1 MRTTPVRPPTERAP
15 PWAPVHPPS
24 PPRPSDPQYG
34 PGPAPHRHR
43 RRRDWRGGRDWR
55 AVPRELAVVGG
66 GAVVYFGVR
75 GLTEGNVAA
84 ANSNAGRLFE
94 AEQALGIDVERT
106 VQEPVARSDAFTA
119 VVNWIYI
126 WGHWPVII
134 ATLLWLVL
142 SHPAVYARTRN
153 AMLVSGAVG
162 MVVFA
167 LWPVAPPR
175 LADLGLVDTVTE
187 YSRSYR
193 VLQPPAFTN
202 QYAAMPSLH
211 VGWDLLIGLA
221 IVVAASRLWVRAIG
235 VLLPLLMG
243 WAVLATAN
251 HFVLDAVV
259 GVALVLASL
268 WVVTRRPS
276 LPSRLRRRA
285 ARAGK
290 RPPRPRTSPEVLK

>member
-1 MRTTPVRPPTERAP
+1 VPPDA
-15 PWAPVHPPS
+15 
-24 PPRPSDPQYG
+24 
-34 PGPAPHRHR
+34 RHR
-43 RRRDWRGGRDWR
+43 LRDRNWR

-66 GAVVYFGVR
+66 GAAVYFGVR
-75 GLTEGNVAA
+75 GLTEGSVAA
-84 ANSNAGRLFE
+84 ANRNAGRLYE
-94 AEQALGIDVERT
+94 AEEALGIDVEKA
-106 VQEPVARSDAFTA
+106 VQEPVARSDAFTTA
-119 VVNWIYI
+119 MNWVYI

-153 AMLVSGAVG
+153 AMLLSGAVG
-162 MVVFA
+162 MLVFA
-167 LWPVAPPR
+167 MWPVAPPR

-221 IVVAASRLWVRAIG
+221 IIAAASRVWVRTIG
-235 VLLPLLMG
+235 VLLPILMG
-243 WAVLATAN
+243 WAVVATAN

-259 GVALVLASL
+259 GVLLVLASL
-268 WVVTRRPS
+268 WVVTRRPT
-276 LPSRLRRRA
+276 LADQWRRRRA
-285 ARAGK
+285 ARAG
-290 RPPRPRTSPEVLK
+290 PPPPGTFRGAPT

>member
-1 MRTTPVRPPTERAP
+1 MPTAAHVWSGGRSTTAGQTRVSQP
-15 PWAPVHPPS
+15 APVS
-24 PPRPSDPQYG
+24 PR
-34 PGPAPHRHR
+34 RH
-43 RRRDWRGGRDWR
+43 DWR

-75 GLTEGNVAA
+75 GLTEGNLAA
-84 ANSNAGRLFE
+84 SNRHAGQLVDI
-94 AEQALGIDVERT
+94 EQALGIDVEEA
-106 VQEPVARSDAFTA
+106 VQEPVARSDIFTT
-119 VVNWIYI
+119 VMNWIYI

-153 AMLVSGAVG
+153 AMLLSGAVG

-221 IVVAASRLWVRAIG
+221 IIVAASRLWVRVVG
-235 VLLPLLMG
+235 GLLPVLMG
-243 WAVLATAN
+243 WAVVATAN

-259 GVALVLASL
+259 GVLLVLVSL
-268 WVVTRRPS
+268 WLVTRRPS
-276 LPSRLRRRA
+276 LISRVRRRPTV
-285 ARAGK
+285 AGA
-290 RPPRPRTSPEVLK
+290 PGPRTSPGAPP

>member
-1 MRTTPVRPPTERAP
+1 MRSTPAPPTERA
-15 PWAPVHPPS
+15 S
-24 PPRPSDPQYG
+24 
-34 PGPAPHRHR
+34 PAPGTRCAVPPDASHALLGPTVHGPRL
-43 RRRDWRGGRDWR
+43 GRDWR
-55 AVPRELAVVGG
+55 AVPRELAVLGG

-84 ANSNAGRLFE
+84 ANRHADQLVDV
-94 AEQALGIDVERT
+94 EQALGIDVEEA

-119 VVNWIYI
+119 VMNWIYI

-142 SHPAVYARTRN
+142 SHPAVYGRTRN
-153 AMLVSGAVG
+153 AMLLSGAVG

-221 IVVAASRLWVRAIG
+221 IIVAASRLWVRVVG
-235 VLLPLLMG
+235 GLLPVLMG
-243 WAVLATAN
+243 WAVVATAN

-259 GVALVLASL
+259 GVLLVLVSL
-268 WVVTRRPS
+268 WLVTRRPS
-276 LPSRLRRRA
+276 LISRVRRRPTV
-285 ARAGK
+285 AGA
-290 RPPRPRTSPEVLK
+290 PGPRTFPGAPP

>member
-1 MRTTPVRPPTERAP
+1 MPTAAHVWSGGRSTTAGQTRVSQT
-15 PWAPVHPPS
+15 APVS
-24 PPRPSDPQYG
+24 PR
-34 PGPAPHRHR
+34 RH
-43 RRRDWRGGRDWR
+43 DWR

-75 GLTEGNVAA
+75 GLTEGNLAA
-84 ANSNAGRLFE
+84 SNRHAGQLVDI
-94 AEQALGIDVERT
+94 EQALGIDVEEA

-119 VVNWIYI
+119 VMNWIYI

-142 SHPAVYARTRN
+142 SHPAVYGRTRN
-153 AMLVSGAVG
+153 AMLLSGAVG

-221 IVVAASRLWVRAIG
+221 IIVAASRLWVRVVG
-235 VLLPLLMG
+235 GLLPVLMG
-243 WAVLATAN
+243 WAVVATAN

-259 GVALVLASL
+259 GVLLVLVSL
-268 WVVTRRPS
+268 WLVTRRPS
-276 LPSRLRRRA
+276 LTSRMRRRA
-285 ARAGK
+285 TGAGAPSL
-290 RPPRPRTSPEVLK
+290 RPWSGAPP

>member
-1 MRTTPVRPPTERAP
+1 MRTTAARPRAERAP
-15 PWAPVHPPS
+15 LWAPVHLPS
-24 PPRPSDPQYG
+24 PARPPDPELR
-34 PGPAPHRHR
+34 PGSAPHRHR
-43 RRRDWRGGRDWR
+43 KHRDWRRGRDWR
-55 AVPRELAVVGG
+55 AVPRELAVVSG

-84 ANSNAGRLFE
+84 ANGNAGRLVDVE
-94 AEQALGIDVERT
+94 EALGIDVEKA
-106 VQEPVARSDAFTA
+106 VQEPVASSDTFTT

-153 AMLVSGAVG
+153 AMLLSGAVG

-193 VLQPPAFTN
+193 VLQPPGFTN

-221 IVVAASRLWVRAIG
+221 IVVAAGRLWVRTIG
-235 VLLPLLMG
+235 VLLPMLMG
-243 WAVLATAN
+243 WAVVASAN
-251 HFVLDAVV
+251 HFVLDAVA
-259 GVALVLASL
+259 GVVLVLVSL
-268 WVVTRRPS
+268 WVITRRPS
-276 LPSRLRRRA
+276 LASRLRRRA
-285 ARAGK
+285 NRAG
-290 RPPRPRTSPEVLK
+290 PPRPRTSPEVPP

>member
-1 MRTTPVRPPTERAP
+1 MRTTPARPPAERALP
-15 PWAPVHPPS
+15 MARVHPPPLPAR
-24 PPRPSDPQYG
+24 PPDTEHGRA
-34 PGPAPHRHR
+34 PAPDRHR
-43 RRRDWRGGRDWR
+43 RQPAWLAGRDWR

-84 ANSNAGRLFE
+84 ANRNAGRLFE
-94 AEQALGIDVERT
+94 VEEALGIDVEKT
-106 VQEPVARSDAFTA
+106 VQEPVARSDTFTA

-153 AMLVSGAVG
+153 AMLLSGAVG

-235 VLLPLLMG
+235 VLLPMLMG
-243 WAVLATAN
+243 WAVVATAN
-251 HFVLDAVV
+251 HFVLDALV
-259 GVALVLASL
+259 GVLLVLVSL
-268 WVVTRRPS
+268 WVVTRRPG
-276 LPSRLRRRA
+276 LTSRRRRRA
-285 ARAGK
+285 TRAG
-290 RPPRPRTSPEVLK
+290 PPHPRTSPEAPP

>member
-1 MRTTPVRPPTERAP
+1 MRTTPARPPAERALP
-15 PWAPVHPPS
+15 MAGVHPPPLPAR
-24 PPRPSDPQYG
+24 PPDPEHG
-34 PGPAPHRHR
+34 REPAPHRHR
-43 RRRDWRGGRDWR
+43 RQPAWLAGRDWR

-84 ANSNAGRLFE
+84 ANRNAGRLFE
-94 AEQALGIDVERT
+94 VEEALGIDVEKT
-106 VQEPVARSDAFTA
+106 VQEPVARSDTFTA

-153 AMLVSGAVG
+153 AMLLSGAVG

-235 VLLPLLMG
+235 VLLQLVQEPDI
-243 WAVLATAN
+243 N
-251 HFVLDAVV
+251 FVKQKCHLTRDYFVQRVTCQTVV
-259 GVALVLASL
+259 QE
-268 WVVTRRPS
+268 
-276 LPSRLRRRA
+276 SRETPKIQL
-285 ARAGK
+285 
-290 RPPRPRTSPEVLK
+290 T

>member
-1 MRTTPVRPPTERAP
+1 MPTAAHVWSGGRSTTAGQTRVSQP
-15 PWAPVHPPS
+15 APVS
-24 PPRPSDPQYG
+24 PR
-34 PGPAPHRHR
+34 RH
-43 RRRDWRGGRDWR
+43 DWR

-75 GLTEGNVAA
+75 GLTEGNLAA
-84 ANSNAGRLFE
+84 SNRHAGQLVDI
-94 AEQALGIDVERT
+94 EQALGIDVEEA

-119 VVNWIYI
+119 VMNWIYI

-142 SHPAVYARTRN
+142 SHPAVYGRTRN
-153 AMLVSGAVG
+153 AMLLSGAVG

-221 IVVAASRLWVRAIG
+221 IIVAASRLWVRVVG
-235 VLLPLLMG
+235 GLLPVLMG
-243 WAVLATAN
+243 WAVVATAN

-259 GVALVLASL
+259 GVLLVLVSL
-268 WVVTRRPS
+268 WLVTRRPS
-276 LPSRLRRRA
+276 LTSRVRRRPTV
-285 ARAGK
+285 AGA
-290 RPPRPRTSPEVLK
+290 PGPRTFPGAPP

>member
-1 MRTTPVRPPTERAP
+1 MRTTSAPTPAERASLHRPVHLPRRARPPAAVP
-15 PWAPVHPPS
+15 AV
-24 PPRPSDPQYG
+24 PRS
-34 PGPAPHRHR
+34 ARPHRPR
-43 RRRDWRGGRDWR
+43 LNRDWR

-75 GLTEGNVAA
+75 GLTEGDVAA
-84 ANSNAGRLFE
+84 ANRNAGQIVEVER
-94 AEQALGIDVERT
+94 ALGIDVESA
-106 VQEPVARSDAFTA
+106 VQEPVARSDTFTA
-119 VVNWIYI
+119 VMNWIYI

-153 AMLVSGAVG
+153 AMLLSGAIG
-162 MVVFA
+162 MVIFA

-211 VGWDLLIGLA
+211 MGWDLLIGLA
-221 IVVAASRLWVRAIG
+221 IIVAASRLWVRAIG
-235 VLLPLLMG
+235 GLLPVLMG
-243 WAVLATAN
+243 WAVVATAN

-259 GVALVLASL
+259 GVLLVLVSL
-268 WVVTRRPS
+268 WVVTRRPG
-276 LPSRLRRRA
+276 LTSRLPWRA
-285 ARAGK
+285 TRTG
-290 RPPRPRTSPEVLK
+290 PPHSRTSPGGPP